1 MRRLGIRRREKEP
14 RQLKRLRIKF
24 IIAAMSAAAI
34 VIGTVI
40 GFINI
45 QSYLRIGR
53 DADSMISFLESNGGR
68 FPTKINAEPR
78 YDDSDIP
85 DDIPDDHGVHS
96 NVGGVPSADDLL
108 PSNGADHGGDMLRGM
123 SPELPFETRFFTV
136 TLSKTGEIINIDTDK
151 IAAIDADEAGRVAVL
166 LSSEGRDGGYWG
178 DYRYGTANIAD
189 GGVMYIF
196 LDCGRS
202 FETFRV
208 FLVTSVVISLAGLLV
223 VLFLLVIFSGMVMRP
238 FAEIYQKQRRFV
250 TDANHELKTPLT
262 VIGAACE
269 ILEYGN
275 EDERVGWIDR
285 IKEQVGRLTELT
297 NKLVFLSKMDEGDG
311 CAVMTDFSLSE
322 IAEEAARQY
331 SAPAAAKELA
341 IDCMIEKNLTYCG
354 DIELIRELFSLLFDN
369 AVKYSPCGGR
379 ITLTVTSSGKW
390 QRIIIKNSAEELPC
404 GDLSMLFERFYRPD
418 SSRNSASGGH
428 GIGLSVAK
436 SIVEIHRGRITANSP
451 DGHSAVFVVTL

>member
-1 MRRLGIRRREKEP
+1 MRKSGNRRREAEP
-14 RQLKRLRIKF
+14 RQLVRLRKKF

-34 VIGTVI
+34 VLGTVI

-53 DADSMISFLESNGGR
+53 DADGMIDYLESNGGG
-68 FPTKINAEPR
+68 FPTRPSDEPC
-78 YDDSDIP
+78 SDESPSGIP
-85 DDIPDDHGVHS
+85 DEVPNNVPDNRGGHS
-96 NVGGVPSADDLL
+96 GTGHDDVKL
-108 PSNGADHGGDMLRGM
+108 PHGM

-136 TLSKTGEIINIDTDK
+136 TLSAGGEIIDIDTDK
-151 IAAIDADEAGRVAVL
+151 IAAVDADEAGRTAAL
-166 LSSEGRDGGYWG
+166 LAEDGRRGGYWG
-178 DYRYGTANIAD
+178 NYRYGASDTAD

-202 FETFRV
+202 LETFRV
-208 FLVTSVVISLAGLLV
+208 FLLTSVVISLVGLLV
-223 VLFLLVIFSGMVMRP
+223 VFFLLVLFSGMVMRP
-238 FAEIYQKQRRFV
+238 FAEVYQKQRRFV

-269 ILEYGN
+269 ILEYSN
-275 EDERVGWIDR
+275 EDERGEWIDR

-297 NKLVFLSKMDEGDG
+297 NKLVFLSKMDEGG
-311 CAVMTDFSLSE
+311 GHTVMTDFSLSE
-322 IAEEAARQY
+322 VAEESARQY
-331 SAPAAAKELA
+331 SAPAAAKGVT

-354 DIELIRELFSLLFDN
+354 DTELIRELFSLLLDN
-369 AVKYSPCGGR
+369 AVKYSPSGGH
-379 ITLTVTSSGKW
+379 ISLSVTSSGKGR
-390 QRIIIKNSAEELPC
+390 RIIIKNPANELPC

-428 GIGLSVAK
+428 GIGLSVAR

-451 DGHSAVFVVTL
+451 DGKSAVFVVTL